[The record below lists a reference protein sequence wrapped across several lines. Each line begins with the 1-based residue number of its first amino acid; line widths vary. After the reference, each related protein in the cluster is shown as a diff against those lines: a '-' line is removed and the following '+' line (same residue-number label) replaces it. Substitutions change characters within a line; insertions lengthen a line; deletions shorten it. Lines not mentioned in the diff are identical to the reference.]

1 MGRPDR
7 DSVMKKIFLILS
19 ASLGV
24 LAHPSRQKRQEGELG
39 LAKEGFPASKEVADG
54 VYSFS
59 NDGFYMSMFV
69 VTQEGVMVVDPMNNN
84 QAKAMLAAIREVTQA
99 PIRYLF
105 LSHNHYDHIK
115 GAQVFKDEGASVISH
130 IEAYEYMKANPT
142 TDVIL
147 PDQTW
152 SGDRKDFTLG
162 GVTMELHYLGLSH
175 GLGMTSFLLQ
185 PQKVGYIADNSVPNG
200 LPFVFFPD
208 FNLKGLENTLKTY
221 MSYDVDQI
229 IYSHSNLEDPLTPG
243 NKEHMQFWLD
253 YVNDLRV
260 AVQTEIQ
267 NGGNPFALNIEL
279 PKYENLPFYKE
290 WLPINALFVAM
301 NEFLGPLGWRPT
313 NTEPA
318 EVRSAAPTRNSIF
331 ASAPKTE
338 KSSPSPV
345 FSSGVS
351 TSRWL
356 PSPNPWSKNTSMNP
370 VKHYKM
376 KFQHN
381 LQQFGK
387 PDVHSSH
394 YHKWNNYLNSQS
406 MWG

>member
-313 NTEPA
+313 NTESA

>member
-1 MGRPDR
+1 MQT
-7 DSVMKKIFLILS
+7 ILLILS

-24 LAHPSRQKRQEGELG
+24 LTHTSRQKRQEGELG

-69 VTQEGVMVVDPMNNN
+69 VTAEGVMAVDPMNNN
-84 QAKAMLAAIREVTQA
+84 QAKAMLAEIRKVTQA

-115 GAQVFKDEGASVISH
+115 GAQVFRDEGASVISH

-152 SGDRKDFTLG
+152 SGDREDFTLG

-221 MSYDVDQI
+221 MNYDVDQI

-253 YVNDLRV
+253 YVNDLRE
-260 AVQTEIQ
+260 AVQTEVK
-267 NGGNPFALNIEL
+267 NGGNPFALEIQL

-290 WLPINALFVAM
+290 WLPINALFMAM

-313 NTEPA
+313 STEKEEPRA
-318 EVRSAAPTRNSIF
+318 ITAAAAPVAAPVAAPTRNSIF
-331 ASAPKTE
+331 ASAPKTKE
-338 KSSPSPV
+338 SSPTNV
-345 FSSGVS
+345 ASSN
-351 TSRWL
+351 RWL
-356 PSPNPWSKNTSMNP
+356 PYPNPWSKKNVNQY
-370 VKHYKM
+370 YKM

-381 LQQFGK
+381 LMQFGNQ
-387 PDVHSSH
+387 DVHSSH
-394 YHKWNNYLNSQS
+394 YNKWGNYLKPQS
-406 MWG
+406 IWG